1 MFDVRK
7 PAKEYVEDKLEH
19 LLNEV
24 FEVRRKVEKTLS
36 RNELLAYDK
45 VLASHLTKETLLP
58 RLKEA
63 LQKDR
68 NSLQQLKQ
76 AVEMKKEGAENENI

>member
-7 PAKEYVEDKLEH
+7 PVSTYVEGKLDS
-19 LLNEV
+19 LLNDI

-45 VLASHLTKETLLP
+45 VLSSHLTKEALLP
-58 RLKEA
+58 RLK
-63 LQKDR
+63 
-68 NSLQQLKQ
+68 
-76 AVEMKKEGAENENI
+76 